1 MQRLCRWAGRR
12 AGRVGQVLVG
22 WCILMLAVTVTPA
35 VAASPVAAQN
45 APAPAAVGSDTVLTW
60 GENSFGQLGDGT
72 TSQRST
78 PIAVDLPAGTMIT
91 AVAGSDANSFALTSA
106 STVLAWG
113 SNSSGELGDGTNTDS
128 TTPVAVKL
136 PPGTTVTAIAAGT
149 FHTLALSS
157 AGTVLAWGG
166 NFSGELGDGTNTDRS
181 EPVPVSL
188 PPGTTITAIAGG
200 RGHSLALTSA
210 GTVLA
215 WGNNSSGQLGNG
227 TNTDSSTPVN
237 VNLPAGT
244 TATAITGGGR
254 HSLALTSAGTVLAW
268 GNNSSGQLGNGT
280 NTDSSTPVNVN
291 LPAGTTATAITGGGR
306 HSLALTSAGTVLAW
320 GNNSSGQLGNGTNTD
335 SSIPVNVNLPA
346 GTTITAITAH
356 DGSHS
361 LALTSIGTV
370 LAWGNNSSG
379 ELGDGT
385 NTDSSIPVNVN
396 LPAGTTITAI
406 DNGDDHSMALVA
418 PPTSTTALQFTPAN
432 PRPDQD
438 IALTATVT
446 CNVGTATGT
455 ITFRSNSTA
464 LATVPLTASSTATHT
479 TTLPPGT
486 HTLTAHYTSTNTCP
500 NSQSPPTTITITP
513 PSDEPN
519 EPDLPITGP
528 NLTTTTGTAALS
540 ILAGVILSYTAR
552 RRPPHRAT

>member
-1 MQRLCRWAGRR
+1 
-12 AGRVGQVLVG
+12 
-22 WCILMLAVTVTPA
+22 MLAVTVTPA